1 MFCVDLVN
9 LLQTLGVDV
18 VVCIYDAFMARVMV
32 MLGVR
37 VMVFMLGVMLV
48 VMLGVRVIVVM
59 LGVMVRVRV
68 NG

>member
-1 MFCVDLVN
+1 MVN
-9 LLQTLGVDV
+9 LLQTLGVDL

-32 MLGVR
+32 MLGVSVRVR